1 MLLLPAVFYI
11 STTRYFILTE
21 HGLASHNKVISKKS
35 LSIGVTWCKGGRA
48 WGEGK
53 CPYNIF
59 VSKNSFLTII
69 LKKGQ

>member
-35 LSIGVTWCKGGRA
+35 LSIGVTWCKGG
-48 WGEGK
+48 EGMGG
-53 CPYNIF
+53 
-59 VSKNSFLTII
+59 
-69 LKKGQ
+69 GQMPLQHFCI